1 MAFTLS
7 YGFIQPENGDK
18 GSTWFPALNDNISQ
32 LNDHV
37 HDGVTSAL
45 IPSTSI
51 INGAVA
57 ILPAAWVLDVTGR
70 YKQDVTVPAGYNM
83 SDFSITFYLSTGE
96 ILVPSITKLS
106 STTFRIFTCD
116 NTLSFVAVFR

>member
-1 MAFTLS
+1 MAITLS
-7 YGFIQPENGDK
+7 YGYIQPENGDK

-51 INGAVA
+51 INGSVA
-57 ILPAAWVLDVTGR
+57 IPDTSWSLDVTGR

-106 STTFRIFTCD
+106 GTQFRIFTCD